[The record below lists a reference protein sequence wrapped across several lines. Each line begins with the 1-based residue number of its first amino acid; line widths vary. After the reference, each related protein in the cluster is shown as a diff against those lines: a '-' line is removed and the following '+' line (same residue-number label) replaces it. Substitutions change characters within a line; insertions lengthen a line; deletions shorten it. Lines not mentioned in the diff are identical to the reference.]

1 MAQWIFWF
9 ADVFFPHGV
18 FMPSPSIAE
27 AVRALAA
34 GPQVHQNLPAA
45 HLVESAL
52 LRGEARLA
60 ATGAL
65 VATTGAR
72 TGRSPRDKFL
82 VDDALTHDAVD
93 WGRVN
98 QPFSSEKFDAL
109 LERVLAH
116 MGERDLFVEDLDCG
130 ADQRYRLPI
139 RIIAEYAWHALF
151 VRQLFVRPLLANLP
165 THQPEFTVIAA
176 PEFQAVPER
185 DGTRTSTFILADF
198 TRRIVLIG
206 GTKYAGEMKKSI
218 FGVMNFLLPRRPA
231 DDVVLPMH
239 CSANVGTD
247 GVTALFFG
255 LSGTG
260 KTTLSADPARR
271 LIGDDEHGWSASGI
285 FNFEGGCYA
294 KCVDLSEEKEP
305 QIYHAIRFGSVLE
318 NVVLDPNTCEPDYK
332 DIQLTENTRAAYPV
346 EFIENAVIPGV
357 GGHPS
362 NVMFLAAD
370 AFGVLPPI
378 ARLTPEQAMYHFLSG
393 YTAKLAGT
401 EAGMG
406 SDPIPEFSTCFASPF
421 LPLAPHIYA
430 ELLGAR
436 LRQHNSACWLVN
448 TGWSGGRF
456 GVGKRMSLKHTRA
469 MVNAALDG
477 LLDSVE
483 FVTEPAFGLS
493 IPLSCPGVPS
503 EILNPRNVWA
513 DKRAYDRQAADLA
526 SRFEDNFQQF
536 DASEEVRAAGPKA
549 R

>member
-1 MAQWIFWF
+1 M
-9 ADVFFPHGV
+9 G
-18 FMPSPSIAE
+18 SLSITE

-60 ATGAL
+60 SNGAL

-72 TGRSPRDKFL
+72 TGRSPRDKYT
-82 VDDALTHDAVD
+82 VDDAITHDSVD

-98 QPFSSEKFDAL
+98 QPFASDKFDAL

-116 MGERDLFVEDLDCG
+116 MGERDLFVQDLYCG
-130 ADQRYRLPI
+130 ADAEYRLPI
-139 RIIAEYAWHALF
+139 RVIAEYAWHALF
-151 VRQLFVRPLLANLP
+151 VRQLFVRPESSELAL
-165 THQPEFTVIAA
+165 HQPEFTVIAA
-176 PEFQAVPER
+176 PEFQAIPDR
-185 DGTRTSTFILADF
+185 DGTRTGTFILADF
-198 TRRIVLIG
+198 TKRIVLVG

-218 FGVMNFLLPRRPA
+218 FGVMNFLLPQRPPG
-231 DDVVLPMH
+231 DRVLPMH
-239 CSANVGTD
+239 CSGNVGPD

-271 LIGDDEHGWSASGI
+271 LIGDDEHGWSESGV

-294 KCVDLSEEKEP
+294 KCVDLREEKEP
-305 QIYHAIRFGSVLE
+305 QIYRAIRFGSVLE
-318 NVVLDPNTCEPDYK
+318 NVVLDPATCDPDYR
-332 DIQLTENTRAAYPV
+332 DIQLTENTRAAYPI

-357 GGHPS
+357 GGHPR

-406 SDPIPEFSTCFASPF
+406 SDPVPEFSACFGSPF
-421 LPLAPHIYA
+421 LPLAPHVYA
-430 ELLGAR
+430 EMLGER
-436 LRQHNSACWLVN
+436 LRQHQSACWLVN

-477 LLDSVE
+477 KLDEVE
-483 FVTEPAFGLS
+483 FVTEPAFGLQ
-493 IPLSCPGVPS
+493 IPVRCPGVPT

-513 DKRAYDRQAADLA
+513 DKKAYDRQAADLA
-526 SRFEDNFQQF
+526 SRFEANFQQF
-536 DASEEVRAAGPKA
+536 DAPEAVRAAGPKV

>member
-1 MAQWIFWF
+1 MA
-9 ADVFFPHGV
+9 
-18 FMPSPSIAE
+18 SLSIAE
-27 AVRALAA
+27 AVKALAA
-34 GPQVHQNLPAA
+34 GPQVHRNLPMPQ
-45 HLVESAL
+45 LVESAL

-60 ATGAL
+60 ANGAL

-72 TGRSPRDKFL
+72 TGRSPRDKFT
-82 VDDALTHDAVD
+82 VDDAVTHDSVD

-98 QPFSSEKFDAL
+98 QPFPSDKFEAL

-116 MGERDLFVEDLDCG
+116 MRERDLFVQDLDCG
-130 ADQRYRLPI
+130 ADPTYRLPI

-151 VRQLFVRPLLANLP
+151 VRQLFVRPDAAALASHEP
-165 THQPEFTVIAA
+165 QFTVIAA
-176 PEFQAVPER
+176 PEFQAVPDR

-218 FGVMNFLLPRRPA
+218 FGVMNFLLPLRPA
-231 DDVVLPMH
+231 NDRVLPMH
-239 CSANVGTD
+239 CSANVGAD

-271 LIGDDEHGWSASGI
+271 LIGDDEHGWSPSGI

-305 QIYHAIRFGSVLE
+305 QIFRAIRFGSVLE
-318 NVVLDPNTCEPDYK
+318 NVILDPVTFQPDYR
-332 DIQLTENTRAAYPV
+332 DIQLTENTRAAYPI
-346 EFIENAVIPGV
+346 EFIDNAVIPGA
-357 GGHPS
+357 GGHPR

-406 SDPIPEFSTCFASPF
+406 SDPVPEFSACFGAPF
-421 LPLAPHIYA
+421 LPLAPHVYA
-430 ELLGAR
+430 EMLGAR
-436 LRQHNSACWLVN
+436 LKQHHAACWLVN

-456 GVGKRMSLKHTRA
+456 GVGKRMSLKITRTLVDTA
-469 MVNAALDG
+469 IDG
-477 LLDSVE
+477 LLDGIE
-483 FVTEPAFGLS
+483 FVTEPAFGLH
-493 IPLSCPGVPS
+493 IPVSCPDVPA
-503 EILNPRNVWA
+503 EILNPRNAWA
-513 DKRAYDRQAADLA
+513 DKKAYDAQAADLA
-526 SRFEDNFQQF
+526 ARFEANFKQF
-536 DASEEVRAAGPKA
+536 DASAEVRAAGPGKH
-549 R
+549 

>member
-1 MAQWIFWF
+1 MERF
-9 ADVFFPHGV
+9 A
-18 FMPSPSIAE
+18 IAE
-27 AVRALAA
+27 AVRALAS
-34 GPQVHQNLPAA
+34 GPQVHGNLPAA
-45 HLVESAL
+45 QLVESAL

-60 ATGAL
+60 SNGAL
-65 VATTGAR
+65 VAVTSAR
-72 TGRSPRDKFL
+72 TGRSPRDKFT
-82 VDDALTHDAVD
+82 VDDAVTHDTVD

-98 QPFSSEKFDAL
+98 QPFPTEKFDSL

-116 MGERDLFVEDLDCG
+116 MRERDLFVQDLYSG
-130 ADQRYRLPI
+130 ADSEFRLPI
-139 RIIAEYAWHALF
+139 RIMAEYAWHALF
-151 VRQLFVRPLLANLP
+151 VRQLFVRPSPAELA

-176 PEFQAVPER
+176 PEFQAIPDR
-185 DGTRTSTFILADF
+185 DGTRTGTFILADF
-198 TRRIVLIG
+198 TRRIILIG

-218 FGVMNFLLPRRPA
+218 FGVMNYLLPGK
-231 DDVVLPMH
+231 DVLPMH
-239 CSANVGTD
+239 CSANVGAD

-305 QIYHAIRFGSVLE
+305 QIYRAIRFGSVLE
-318 NVVLDPNTCEPDYK
+318 NVMLDPATCEPDYR

-346 EFIENAVIPGV
+346 EFIENAMIPGV
-357 GGHPS
+357 GGHPR
-362 NVMFLAAD
+362 NIMFLAAD

-406 SDPIPEFSTCFASPF
+406 SDPIPEFSACFGSPF
-421 LPLAPHIYA
+421 LPLAPHVYA
-430 ELLGAR
+430 EMLGRLLKE
-436 LRQHNSACWLVN
+436 HNTACWLVN

-469 MVNAALDG
+469 LVNAALDG
-477 LLDSVE
+477 QLDDVE
-483 FVTEPAFGLS
+483 FVTDPTFGLR
-493 IPLSCPGVPS
+493 IPVSCPGVPS
-503 EILNPRNVWA
+503 DILSPRNVWT
-513 DKRAYDRQAADLA
+513 DKPAYDAQAADLA
-526 SRFEDNFQQF
+526 ARFESNFKQF
-536 DASEEVRAAGPKA
+536 DAPEIVRTAGPM
-549 R
+549 RS

>member
-1 MAQWIFWF
+1 MERF
-9 ADVFFPHGV
+9 A
-18 FMPSPSIAE
+18 IAE

-34 GPQVHQNLPAA
+34 GPQVHRNLPAA
-45 HLVESAL
+45 QLVESAL

-60 ATGAL
+60 SNGAL
-65 VATTGAR
+65 VAVTGAR
-72 TGRSPRDKFL
+72 TGRSPRDKFT
-82 VDDALTHDAVD
+82 VDDAGTHETVD

-98 QPFSSEKFDAL
+98 LPFPSEKFDAL

-116 MGERDLFVEDLDCG
+116 MRERDLFVQDLYSG
-130 ADQRYRLPI
+130 ADPEYHLPI

-151 VRQLFVRPLLANLP
+151 VRQLFVRPSAAELL

-176 PEFQAVPER
+176 PEFQSIPDR
-185 DGTRTSTFILADF
+185 DGTRTGTFILADF
-198 TRRIVLIG
+198 TRRIILIG

-218 FGVMNFLLPRRPA
+218 FGVMNYLLPGKN
-231 DDVVLPMH
+231 VLPMH
-239 CSANVGTD
+239 CSANVGAD

-271 LIGDDEHGWSASGI
+271 LIGDDEHGWSPAGV

-305 QIYHAIRFGSVLE
+305 QIYRAIRFGSVLE
-318 NVVLDPNTCEPDYK
+318 NVMLDPATCEPDYR
-332 DIQLTENTRAAYPV
+332 DIQLTENTRAAYPI
-346 EFIENAVIPGV
+346 EFIENAMIPGI
-357 GGHPS
+357 GGHPR
-362 NVMFLAAD
+362 NIMFLAAD

-406 SDPIPEFSTCFASPF
+406 SDPIPEFSACFGSPF
-421 LPLAPHIYA
+421 LPLAPHVYA
-430 ELLGAR
+430 EMLGRR
-436 LRQHNSACWLVN
+436 LKEHNAACWLVN

-469 MVNAALDG
+469 LVNAALDG
-477 LLDSVE
+477 KLDNVE
-483 FVTEPAFGLS
+483 FVTEPTFGLS
-493 IPLSCPGVPS
+493 IPVSCPGVPS
-503 EILNPRNVWA
+503 EILSPRNVWA
-513 DKRAYDRQAADLA
+513 DKKAYDAQAADLA
-526 SRFEDNFQQF
+526 TRFESNFKQF
-536 DASEEVRAAGPKA
+536 DAPDDVRNAGPTA
-549 R
+549 RS